1 MRNKNVLFIKTKLS
15 DKHEALR
22 RYNWADGALWCVSG
36 EKRFLLVPSLKCECP
51 KRTELKGSIRVLP
64 THDASKVRVSGPG
77 VGSGIPASFPVEFSI
92 DARDAGEGPLSV
104 LITVSTT
111 LD

>member
-51 KRTELKGSIRVLP
+51 KRTELKGSFSFFKLNETSVNTSFETSYIRDIMFFQPKHHTPLYL
-64 THDASKVRVSGPG
+64 KLMCVS
-77 VGSGIPASFPVEFSI
+77 IY
-92 DARDAGEGPLSV
+92 
-104 LITVSTT
+104 
-111 LD
+111 